1 MGLTLIGGGARSGK
15 SRFALELA
23 VARFERPAFIATA
36 EAHDEEMEERIR
48 SHQAER
54 GAGWTTL
61 EEPLDL
67 PGALEAATKTCD
79 GCVVD
84 CLTLWLS
91 NVLLS
96 PGHDEED
103 EIKRLLD
110 RLESWAGPPVILVT
124 NEVGCGIVPENALAR
139 RYRDLVGGVNQQ
151 IAALADE
158 AYSMA
163 FGLPIDLKKQG
174 HRSG

>member
-23 VARFERPAFIATA
+23 GSRFKRPAFIATA
-36 EAHDEEMEERIR
+36 EAHDDEMQERIR
-48 SHQAER
+48 VHQDER
-54 GAGWTTL
+54 GSGWTTV

-67 PGALEAATKTCD
+67 VGALETAAQTSD

-96 PGHDEED
+96 PSHDEEG
-103 EIKRLLD
+103 EIERLLAQ
-110 RLESWAGPPVILVT
+110 LESGVGPAVILVT

-139 RYRDLVGGVNQQ
+139 RYRDLAGGLNQRV
-151 IAALADE
+151 AALADE
-158 AYSMA
+158 AYWLA

-174 HRSG
+174 HRAG

>member
-1 MGLTLIGGGARSGK
+1 MILIGGGARSGK

-23 VARFERPAFIATA
+23 GARFERPSFIATA
-36 EAHDEEMEERIR
+36 EARDEEMVERIR

-54 GAGWTTL
+54 GPGWTTV

-67 PGALEAATKTCD
+67 PAALETATTNSD

-96 PGHDEED
+96 PSHDED
-103 EIKRLLD
+103 AEIKRLLHQ
-110 RLESWAGPPVILVT
+110 LESWGGPPVILIS
-124 NEVGCGIVPENALAR
+124 NEVGCGIVPDNALAR
-139 RYRDLVGGVNQQ
+139 RYRDLAGGLNQQ
-151 IAALADE
+151 VAALADE
-158 AYSMA
+158 AYWMA
-163 FGLPIDLKKQG
+163 FGVPIDLKKQAD
-174 HRSG
+174 RSS

>member
-1 MGLTLIGGGARSGK
+1 VVLTLIGGGARSGK

-23 VARFERPAFIATA
+23 GARFERPAFVATA
-36 EAHDEEMEERIR
+36 EAHDEEMKERIR
-48 SHQAER
+48 IHQAER
-54 GAGWTTL
+54 GPGWTTV

-67 PGALEAATKTCD
+67 PGALETAAKTCD

-96 PGHDEED
+96 PGHDEEG
-103 EIKRLLD
+103 EIDRLLSQ
-110 RLESWAGPPVILVT
+110 LESWTGPPVILVT

-139 RYRDLVGGVNQQ
+139 RYRDLAGGLNQRV
-151 IAALADE
+151 AALADE
-158 AYSMA
+158 AYWMA
-163 FGLPIDLKKQG
+163 FGVPIDLKKQAD
-174 HRSG
+174 RSS

>member
-23 VARFERPAFIATA
+23 DSRFERPGFIATA
-36 EAHDEEMEERIR
+36 EAHDDEMKERIR

-54 GAGWTTL
+54 GPGWTTL

-67 PGALEAATKTCD
+67 PGALKTAAKTSD

-84 CLTLWLS
+84 CLTLWVS

-96 PGHDEED
+96 PNHDED
-103 EIKRLLD
+103 DAIKRLLGQ
-110 RLESWAGPPVILVT
+110 LESWAGPPVILVT
-124 NEVGCGIVPENALAR
+124 NEVGCGIVPENVLAR
-139 RYRDLVGGVNQQ
+139 RYRDLAGALNQRV
-151 IAALADE
+151 AALADE
-158 AYSMA
+158 AYWMA
-163 FGLPIDLKKQG
+163 FGVSIDLKKQG
-174 HRSG
+174 LRSG